1 MIDEKKLIEELKKRV
16 RTKRST
22 MEILR
27 DIIPLINGQPKRK
40 KYRVFRNHYAA
51 PKCDDNDWKHLVEIG
66 YAEQG
71 EITQNCIMYHVTKA
85 GMDFIE
91 RVTGVTILEDD

>member
-1 MIDEKKLIEELKKRV
+1 MAVIYVRQTALEKMEHAIGFRLDRV
-16 RTKRST
+16 
-22 MEILR
+22 
-27 DIIPLINGQPKRK
+27 KRK